1 MAQRPREAEQEPGR
15 PPVDDSPTSQP
26 QNKSHRR
33 ISTFESFY
41 YRDYRLLWTGNFLIN
56 TADWLQILTVGWLM
70 LRLTDG
76 NALLTG
82 TVVGIRTLPVLLV
95 GPWAGVLADRIDRRK
110 LMSITQICLATVAV
124 IFAVLVAAT
133 DLNAEPYTGPL
144 RIWHLFAYVAITG
157 VFHSIMRPA
166 RQSLIPNVVPR
177 SALPNAM
184 ALNATARTSTRLL
197 GPALGGVLIELL
209 GGFNWNFFLE
219 AVAYIG
225 VAAIM
230 FPMRT
235 PYQSVSTARAA
246 SVWSNMKEGLAYIWK
261 TRIIL
266 HLMLISLL
274 PNFVFQP
281 LVFLLPVFISDVL
294 KGSEGLG
301 GLLLSIMGIG
311 GVAATMLIASIGFK
325 LGKGRSMIIGLIV
338 GSAAIL
344 VLAQV
349 PWLPVT
355 MAMFLLL
362 GFAQTHFR
370 VGNSTLIQTLVP
382 DELRGRVTSVYQL
395 DHGLIPLA
403 VFVISLVVQLTDV
416 AMTLTVLA
424 GGSLVISIAS
434 MFFAQQIRRLD

>member
-1 MAQRPREAEQEPGR
+1 MAQRPGEADQEQVQ
-15 PPVDDSPTSQP
+15 PPVDDSSASQP
-26 QNKSHRR
+26 QPRPSGRFN
-33 ISTFESFY
+33 TFESLY
-41 YRDYRLLWTGNFLIN
+41 YRDYRFLWAGNFLIN

-82 TVVGIRTLPVLLV
+82 TVVGIRTLPVLII
-95 GPWAGVLADRIDRRK
+95 GPWAGVLADRINRRK
-110 LMSITQICLATVAV
+110 LMSITQICLAAVAV
-124 IFAVLVAAT
+124 VFAILVAST
-133 DLNAEPYTGPL
+133 DLNARPYAGPL
-144 RIWHLFAYVAITG
+144 QVWHLFVYVAVTG
-157 VFHSIMRPA
+157 ALHSMVRPV
-166 RQSLIPNVVPR
+166 RQALIPNVVPR
-177 SALPNAM
+177 SSLPNAM
-184 ALNATARTSTRLL
+184 ALNATTRTSTRLL
-197 GPALGGVLIELL
+197 GPALGGVLIEVL

-219 AVAYIG
+219 AGAYVG

-235 PYQSVSTARAA
+235 PYQSASTALAA
-246 SVWSNMKEGLAYIWK
+246 SVWGNMKEGLAYIWK

-301 GLLLSIMGIG
+301 GLLLSIMGVG
-311 GVAATMLIASIGFK
+311 GVIATMLIASVGFK
-325 LGKGRSMIIGLIV
+325 LGKGRSMIIGIIV

-344 VLAQV
+344 VMAQV
-349 PWLPVT
+349 PWLPLT

-403 VFVISLVVQLTDV
+403 VFVISLVVQFTDV
-416 AMTLTVLA
+416 ALTLSVLA
-424 GGSLVISIAS
+424 GGSLVIAVGFMI
-434 MFFAQQIRRLD
+434 FAKQVRTLD